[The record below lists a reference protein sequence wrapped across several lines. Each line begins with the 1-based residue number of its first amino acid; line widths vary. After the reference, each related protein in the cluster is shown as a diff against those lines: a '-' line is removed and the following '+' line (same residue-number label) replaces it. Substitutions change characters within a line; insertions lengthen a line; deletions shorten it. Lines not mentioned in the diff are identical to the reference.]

1 MLDFPADLTPR
12 VLADIDDM
20 YGALA
25 DETPEGGPFWQQ
37 LGEQHRQ
44 MIASSGFANFKRT
57 INFQYGQWGISTYRN
72 RFTARL
78 LFALLRRGRMPK
90 IARVDYSNVEGIRW
104 KQGHATPARLNAYAL
119 YCGLLWQYAETLDT
133 LNGLGVE
140 EPSFGNP
147 MPIRLGSRLISQ
159 DLAMASLSLNLIA
172 KFASPH
178 SVRRIL
184 EIGAGYGRI
193 AYLARS
199 LFPVEQYMIVDIPP
213 TLAVSQNYL
222 ATIFGE
228 DSVERFSRTPTLGRT
243 FNFILPH
250 QIAGLT
256 DNHFDLAIN
265 FSSFDEMPSQTVLNY
280 LGLIDRV
287 CSGHVY
293 LGGYAHPAHEGDFLG
308 LLEFPYSPKWQQVLN
323 CKHEIFSGFVEKIFK
338 TG

>member
-1 MLDFPADLTPR
+1 MLDLPTDLTPR

-25 DETPEGGPFWQQ
+25 DETLEGGPFWRQ

-44 MIASSGFANFKRT
+44 LIASSRFENFKRT

-78 LFALLRRGRMPK
+78 LFALLRRGRIPE

-104 KQGHATPARLNAYAL
+104 KQGPATPARLNAYAF
-119 YCGLLWQYAETLDT
+119 YCGLLWQYAETVDT
-133 LNGLGVE
+133 LSGLGVE

-159 DLAMASLSLNLIA
+159 DLAMATLSLNLIA
-172 KFASPH
+172 KFAPPH
-178 SVRRIL
+178 SMRRIL

-199 LFPVEQYMIVDIPP
+199 LFPVEQYVIVDIPP

-222 ATIFGE
+222 ATVFGE
-228 DSVERFSRTPTLGRT
+228 DSVERFSRTPKLART
-243 FNFILPH
+243 FNFLLPH
-250 QIAGLT
+250 QIAVLP

-265 FSSFDEMPSQTVLNY
+265 FSSFDEMPSQTVLTY
-280 LGLIDRV
+280 LQLIDRV
-287 CSGHVY
+287 CSGHVC
-293 LGGYAHPAHEGDFLG
+293 LGGYAHPAHRGDFLG
-308 LLEFPYSPKWQQVLN
+308 LDEFPYNPRWRQVLN
-323 CKHEIFSGFVEKIFK
+323 SKHEIFSGFIEKILRVN
-338 TG
+338 